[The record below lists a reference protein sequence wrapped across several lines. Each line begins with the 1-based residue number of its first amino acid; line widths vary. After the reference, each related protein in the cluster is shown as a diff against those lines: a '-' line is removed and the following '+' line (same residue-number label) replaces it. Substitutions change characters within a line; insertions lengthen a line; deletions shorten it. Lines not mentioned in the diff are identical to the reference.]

1 MVQPQKFNRADEL
14 AEAFKNRKITKAE
27 RAEFSGLL
35 GELRSHDDFIL
46 KDWGT
51 EHDFDQAAY
60 ARLIKLL
67 GRGPKLREVP
77 APERALTRQVSQDYS
92 KFLKGLWEE
101 TRQVGQDVAMRWM
114 QTAAELGFW
123 DDENDRPRFRE
134 FVSAAIN
141 FFVENR
147 LKVPELKEEVARLD
161 AVAYTLAQ
169 LSKPEVVRLMVHQ
182 SYLRFL
188 MDIVA
193 LEAGG
198 VKVPEDLIL
207 EAQKMTVAFV
217 AGDVEHG
224 T

>member
-1 MVQPQKFNRADEL
+1 MAQPQKFNRVDEL

-51 EHDFDQAAY
+51 EHDFDETAY
-60 ARLIKLL
+60 SRLLKLL
-67 GRGPKLREVP
+67 GRGSKPREVP
-77 APERALTRQVSQDYS
+77 APERVLTRQVAQDYA

-169 LSKPEVVRLMVHQ
+169 LSQPEVVRLAVHQ

-188 MDIVA
+188 LDIVA

-217 AGDVEHG
+217 AGDVESG

>member
-1 MVQPQKFNRADEL
+1 
-14 AEAFKNRKITKAE
+14 

-46 KDWGT
+46 KTWSV
-51 EHDFDQAAY
+51 EHDFDPVAY
-60 ARLIKLL
+60 SRLLKLL
-67 GRGPKLREVP
+67 GRGSKPREVP

-114 QTAAELGFW
+114 QTCSELGFW
-123 DDENDRPRFRE
+123 SDENDRPRFRE

-169 LSKPEVVRLMVHQ
+169 LSRPEVTRLMIHQ
-182 SYLRFL
+182 AYLNFL
-188 MDIVA
+188 LTLTELMAHGVSVPEDIIAEAQSMTVKFV
-193 LEAGG
+193 AGG
-198 VKVPEDLIL
+198 VE
-207 EAQKMTVAFV
+207 
-217 AGDVEHG
+217 GG

>member
-1 MVQPQKFNRADEL
+1 QKFNRADEL

-46 KDWGT
+46 KNWGT
-51 EHDFDQAAY
+51 DHDFDEAAY
-60 ARLIKLL
+60 SRLLKLL
-67 GRGPKLREVP
+67 GRGSKPREVP
-77 APERALTRQVSQDYS
+77 APEQRALTRQVSQDYS

-161 AVAYTLAQ
+161 AVAYTLGQ

-217 AGDVEHG
+217 AGDVEIG